1 MLTVVILK
9 VRLFN
14 LLIKT
19 PRYRISIGKPG
30 DANLVSEDLIKGIAL
45 FVLYMLSMA
54 NQKKQKCGQC

>member
-19 PRYRISIGKPG
+19 PRYRISIGKLG
-30 DANLVSEDLIKGIAL
+30 DDNLVSEDLIKDIESFLCAL
-45 FVLYMLSMA
+45 
-54 NQKKQKCGQC
+54 